1 MPYCRECE
9 AFMKRKETSCKKCG
23 HEVQELI
30 MESAKISPV
39 IIESYGPEAGITVYS
54 RTLVKRNYLLWF
66 FLSFTWFGLAVYRLY
81 NYSDLLVLDRYERPN
96 EVPSPALET
105 AIQVM
110 TGITY
115 VFFFLT
121 PFIFPIINYHKFQR
135 LHDYI
140 IYHPEKQRYI
150 PITGRNAALRTIFLF
165 INATI
170 GTLLLVFLSSF
181 NQQGTHIAVAITGG
195 VFILSAIICSY
206 SLARASNNWQKAL
219 NERITLLQEDT
230 LIDNY

>member
-1 MPYCRECE
+1 MPYCRECG
-9 AFMKRKETSCKKCG
+9 AFMKRKETFCKNCG
-23 HEVQELI
+23 HEVKELI
-30 MESAKISPV
+30 TGSAKISPV

-54 RTLVKRNYLLWF
+54 RTLVKRNYWLWF

-105 AIQVM
+105 VIQVM

-115 VFFFLT
+115 VLFFLT
-121 PFIFPIINYHKFQR
+121 PFTFPIINYYKFQR

-165 INATI
+165 INASI
-170 GTLLLVFLSSF
+170 GTLLLVFLHSF
-181 NQQGTHIAVAITGG
+181 SQPGTHLAVAIIGG
-195 VFILSAIICSY
+195 IFILSAVICSY

-219 NERITLLQEDT
+219 NERIILLQEENFAE
-230 LIDNY
+230 LY